1 MKSRKIAV
9 IMAAA
14 IAAGAILGACTSTEG
29 NTTNATA
36 GDTKAAQSGQSGE
49 GKAKE
54 NASNSADAES
64 VTLTVFDKNS
74 KSYKWDDRIAK
85 EVTKRTGVHIEI
97 QNPTGDPK
105 EKLALL
111 LAGQDYPDIVLMD
124 RGDEIVKKYID
135 AGALIELDDLIE
147 TQGPNIKEMYGD
159 TLNRI
164 KYKDGHNYYLTNW
177 YGPDPDPVA
186 GFIMRYDM
194 MVESVGKERADSD
207 EPFTQQE
214 LLDILKEYKE
224 KHPQVDGS
232 EFIGMTMNGNER
244 NYFNTL
250 KGMYGIKTYYE
261 KDGSLYHE
269 TRDPNYLK
277 MLKFINQMYLDGTLD
292 KEWVVNNTNLFTQKL
307 AAGNVMGAL
316 CAYWDVT
323 DANTS
328 LKSTHGEDSF
338 FAAYKVLGE
347 GVAKDQTTSG
357 GRSSLGWDAI
367 GITNNCKDVDAA
379 MRLINFLASQEGQD
393 LLLWGIEGEDYTV
406 TDGKYTP
413 NQELY
418 DNFKKDYTKT
428 MEKSGICKWTWFVN
442 NKVHDDGTPNRLPSI
457 RTENDKATNIAW
469 QNLTDTYWDTSIYD
483 DLTPAAN
490 SPQGL
495 MAQKVKDVYEQS
507 FPKIVNAASS
517 EEAENLYHQMI
528 TEMEAAGLKDV
539 EAVITANYEERKE
552 LWGID

>member
-1 MKSRKIAV
+1 MKKRKLATLLAV
-9 IMAAA
+9 AVT
-14 IAAGAILGACTSTEG
+14 AGTMLTACGKPTE
-29 NTTNATA
+29 NTT
-36 GDTKAAQSGQSGE
+36 GDTTAALTEQNGE
-49 GKAKE
+49 GEAGG
-54 NASNSADAES
+54 NPT

-74 KSYKWDDRIAK
+74 KSYKWDDRIAQ
-85 EVTKRTGVHIEI
+85 EVTKRTGVNIEI

-135 AGALIELDDLIE
+135 AGALIELDELIE

-159 TLNRI
+159 TLNRT
-164 KYKDGHNYYLTNW
+164 KYKDGCNYYLSNW
-177 YGPDPDPVA
+177 YGEDPEPVA

-194 MVESVGKERADSD
+194 MVEIVGQERADSD

-224 KHPQVDGS
+224 KHPEVDGN
-232 EFIGMTMNGNER
+232 EFIGMTMNGNDR

-250 KGMYGIKTYYE
+250 RGMYGIKTYYE
-261 KDGSLYHE
+261 NDGKLFHE
-269 TRDPNYLK
+269 TRDPNYLN
-277 MLKFINQMYLDGTLD
+277 MLKFVNQMYLDGTLD

-307 AAGNVMGAL
+307 ATGNVMGAI
-316 CAYWDVT
+316 CAYWDVG

-328 LKSTHGEDSF
+328 LKSTHGEEAVF
-338 FAAYKVLGE
+338 VGYKVLGNGITKE
-347 GVAKDQTTSG
+347 QTTSG

-379 MRLINFLASQEGQD
+379 MRLIDFLASQEGQD

-418 DNFKKDYTKT
+418 DRFKEDYTKT
-428 MEKSGICKWTWFVN
+428 MEESGICKWTWFVN
-442 NKVHDDGTPNRLPSI
+442 NKAHDDGTPNRLPSI
-457 RTENDKATNIAW
+457 RKEDDRATNMAW
-469 QNLTDTYWDTSIYD
+469 QNLTDTYWDTSTYD
-483 DLTPAAN
+483 DLTPDAN
-490 SPQGL
+490 TPVGL
-495 MAQKVKDVYEQS
+495 MNQKVKDIYEQS
-507 FPKIVNAASS
+507 FPKIVNASS
-517 EEAENLYHQMI
+517 AEEAEALYHQML
-528 TEMEAAGLKDV
+528 TEMEAAGLNEV
-539 EAVITANYEERKE
+539 EEAITANYEERKV
-552 LWGID
+552 LWGLE